1 MPGEAARAELPPAE
15 TEGPGR
21 QTDLSCHVVVATSP
35 RGEPLECALSPGPS
49 PLGLSFLPSK
59 TGARP
64 PPEGAS
70 WDAGPGSAPLAWA
83 DSTEGAPSP
92 KTPEI
97 LPAEGL
103 LPAALEPRI
112 VMGEETQWGAALTEP
127 SEQEGGPCGLSPPP
141 EPCSQGHS
149 PVPLPTL
156 EPESYFTP
164 PSTPNTAWGHGQ
176 GQRDMPAESGDSPPT
191 SPSGSYIT
199 ADGDS
204 WASSPSCSLSLLDTA
219 SGWGRSPL
227 GPMEGEWVQ
236 PPTGQPS
243 SSSPE
248 SSLSEDSSFSWSQEG
263 HLDLDFLANDPMI
276 PADLLPFQGSLIFQ
290 VDTMEVTPL
299 PPEEQEVTSEDGDA
313 EDDST
318 FASSLQSLSDL
329 SITEGVDEAFAF
341 RDDASAT
348 SSDPDSVSYAGA
360 DDEQLYSGEP
370 HAQPSALLQDSDSG
384 GPGSHVPE
392 GESTCAPES
401 QGPPA
406 ADDPHDL
413 KKALGLTGPSPGIRS
428 AETGSST
435 GPAPTTAA
443 TAQPLQQGAGAALG
457 HESPTL
463 QRELGVVHGPDS
475 REYLEEAAAGLPE
488 VVSPEPQQGPTGRP
502 LLPEPNPQAPN
513 THAACSPGAEAGAS
527 TAQQEA
533 GGALWQ
539 RPAPERAMDRPAG
552 GPAPGADPRAHRA
565 SPGPRPRLHTGDR
578 VRPPLPLEEAP
589 RARQQGEGAPEPAR
603 EGAGQVRGA
612 GGNPVAGRAGLGRA
626 AAVGAQAVGDSCSE
640 AQSGTRPAPAPPRG
654 PCSPQPPTSRDRLSG
669 VLTTGTALP
678 PAHTLR
684 QGSWEAGVEGK
695 GPLRSLGPRPPWAAP
710 QAAGTISGTTDTPRA
725 RQQVSLPAHSPVLSL
740 KVPPEG
746 DTQAKDSASRA
757 STPCHVP
764 PGSGPRS
771 PARLCRPPAAL
782 PQNDQDSPEEGSG
795 QHSDSHGESS
805 AEPEPEEQESP
816 RPQTAQNPAQA
827 LESGSSSEDT
837 VAKAKQSRSEKKARK
852 AMSKLGLRQIQGVT
866 RITIQKSKNIL
877 FVIAK
882 PDVFKSPA
890 SDTYVVFGEAKIE
903 DLSQQAHR
911 AAAEK
916 FKMPAEPSN
925 LVPESAPGPRVKP
938 ERKEEEEEEVD
949 ETGLELRD
957 IELVMAQAS
966 VSRARAVRALRDS
979 RSDIVNAIMELTM

>member
-21 QTDLSCHVVVATSP
+21 RTDLACHVALATSP
-35 RGEPLECALSPGPS
+35 RGEPLEQCALSPGPN

-59 TGARP
+59 PGTRP

-97 LPAEGL
+97 LPTEGL
-103 LPAALEPRI
+103 LPDALEPRI
-112 VMGEETQWGAALTEP
+112 VMGEETQWGAALSELR
-127 SEQEGGPCGLSPPP
+127 EQEGGPCGLSPPP

-149 PVPLPTL
+149 PVPLTAL

-164 PSTPNTAWGHGQ
+164 PSTPNTAWTLLPARGRGQ
-176 GQRDMPAESGDSPPT
+176 GPRDMPAEFGDSPPT
-191 SPSGSYIT
+191 SPSGSYVT

-204 WASSPSCSLSLLDTA
+204 WASSPSCSLSLPDAA
-219 SGWGRSPL
+219 SGWGRSPP
-227 GPMEGEWVQ
+227 GPTEGEWAQ
-236 PPTGQPS
+236 PPAARPG

-248 SSLSEDSSFSWSQEG
+248 SSLSEDSSSSWSQEG

-290 VDTMEVTPL
+290 VDTVEVTPL
-299 PPEEQEVTSEDGDA
+299 PPEEEEEEEEVASGDGDA

-329 SITEGVDEAFAF
+329 SITEGMDEAFAF

-348 SSDPDSVSYAGA
+348 SSDPDSASYAGA

-370 HAQPSALLQDSDSG
+370 HAQPALLNNSG
-384 GPGSHVPE
+384 DPGAHVPE
-392 GESTCAPES
+392 DESTCAPES
-401 QGPPA
+401 QGPPEA
-406 ADDPHDL
+406 HDPHDL
-413 KKALGLTGPSPGIRS
+413 KKAPGLTETSPGIRS
-428 AETGSST
+428 TETGPIT
-435 GPAPTTAA
+435 GPEPTTAA
-443 TAQPLQQGAGAALG
+443 TAQPLQQGVGAALG
-457 HESPTL
+457 QEPLTL
-463 QRELGVVHGPDS
+463 QENAGILHGPDS
-475 REYLEEAAAGLPE
+475 RENLEEAAAGLPA
-488 VVSPEPQQGPTGRP
+488 VASPEPQQGPTGRP
-502 LLPEPNPQAPN
+502 SLREPDRQVPD
-513 THAACSPGAEAGAS
+513 THAACGPG
-527 TAQQEA
+527 T
-533 GGALWQ
+533 
-539 RPAPERAMDRPAG
+539 
-552 GPAPGADPRAHRA
+552 
-565 SPGPRPRLHTGDR
+565 
-578 VRPPLPLEEAP
+578 
-589 RARQQGEGAPEPAR
+589 
-603 EGAGQVRGA
+603 
-612 GGNPVAGRAGLGRA
+612 
-626 AAVGAQAVGDSCSE
+626 
-640 AQSGTRPAPAPPRG
+640 
-654 PCSPQPPTSRDRLSG
+654 
-669 VLTTGTALP
+669 
-678 PAHTLR
+678 
-684 QGSWEAGVEGK
+684 
-695 GPLRSLGPRPPWAAP
+695 
-710 QAAGTISGTTDTPRA
+710 
-725 RQQVSLPAHSPVLSL
+725 
-740 KVPPEG
+740 G

-771 PARLCRPPAAL
+771 PARPRRPPAAQ

-816 RPQTAQNPAQA
+816 GPQTAQNPTQA
-827 LESGSSSEDT
+827 LASGGSSSEDP

-916 FKMPAEPSN
+916 FKMPAEPST
-925 LVPESAPGPRVKP
+925 LAPESAPGPRVRP
-938 ERKEEEEEEVD
+938 ERREEEEEEEV
-949 ETGLELRD
+949 
-957 IELVMAQAS
+957 
-966 VSRARAVRALRDS
+966 
-979 RSDIVNAIMELTM
+979 